1 MSDSLFDDD
10 RAATPL
16 DPDERRQ
23 LIPTYITTQAQLN
36 EAEQIG
42 IIEADQWAFSRK
54 RDVLSEKFL
63 LALHK
68 RMFGRVWKW
77 AGRIRTSERKIG
89 VEAYRI
95 RDDLRA
101 LLGDARYEMEQAT
114 YLPDEIAVRL
124 HHRLVWI
131 HPFPNGN
138 GRHARLTADLLS
150 VALGR
155 PRFTWGS
162 ASLVE
167 PAATRA
173 SYVSALRA
181 ADAHDI
187 TPLLAFARS

>member
-138 GRHARLTADLLS
+138 GRHARLTAALLS

-173 SYVSALRA
+173 SYASALRA